1 MRPCCAGRDWGSP
14 PPRRVREM
22 QHQDIPHAPSAK
34 PSIFAGLSLFT
45 GLGAVAAKSCCLL
58 PLLLASSGL
67 GGAWLSRELS
77 AFRPYFLAGA
87 AFTLVIGW
95 GLAIRRYKAVCPV
108 GGVCA
113 SRRTRWPTF
122 SLLGLS
128 TVIVGLAAAWGWI
141 EPVIMQHLLPL
152 GEAL

>member
-1 MRPCCAGRDWGSP
+1 MHPQEPS
-14 PPRRVREM
+14 
-22 QHQDIPHAPSAK
+22 HAPSAE

-95 GLAIRRYKAVCPV
+95 GLAIRRYKAICPV
-108 GGVCA
+108 DGVCA

-128 TVIVGLAAAWGWI
+128 TVMVGLAAAWGWI
-141 EPVIMQHLLPL
+141 EPAIVPYLLSL
-152 GEAL
+152 SEST